1 MSALPPSELMPGPQ
15 MMSVGF
21 SSALALS
28 ETNEEVE
35 ETVTKLRE
43 ALRNSRERFLEL
55 QDWCDANSALFT
67 ADDFSSVRESLRQF
81 LDLERALTT
90 ATDLIGGF
98 VAKKR
103 FKVAVNLSE
112 RLRTEADSVLL
123 EARDHLAQDILPWI
137 RDVRLRLILA
147 IIEKARSS
155 GLVVLDD
162 SEGFRAMFMSAPLE
176 ETEGWQETAH
186 LMANVQG
193 ARLLNNAIISERV
206 TDGLLSPP
214 AGDVPLN

>member
-1 MSALPPSELMPGPQ
+1 MPGPQ

-35 ETVTKLRE
+35 GTVTKLRE
-43 ALRNSRERFLEL
+43 ALQNSRERFAEL
-55 QDWCDANSALFT
+55 QDWCDANSALFIA
-67 ADDFSSVRESLRQF
+67 ADDFSTVRERLRQF
-81 LDLERALTT
+81 LDLERAFTT

-103 FKVAVNLSE
+103 FNVAKNLSE
-112 RLRTEADSVLL
+112 GLRTEADSVLL
-123 EARDHLAQDILPWI
+123 EARDHLAKDILPWL

-147 IIEKARSS
+147 IVEKARSS

-162 SEGFRAMFMSAPLE
+162 SEAFHATFMSASLE

-186 LMANVQG
+186 LMANVEG
-193 ARLLNNAIISERV
+193 AKLLNNAIISERV

-214 AGDVPLN
+214 AGDVPRN